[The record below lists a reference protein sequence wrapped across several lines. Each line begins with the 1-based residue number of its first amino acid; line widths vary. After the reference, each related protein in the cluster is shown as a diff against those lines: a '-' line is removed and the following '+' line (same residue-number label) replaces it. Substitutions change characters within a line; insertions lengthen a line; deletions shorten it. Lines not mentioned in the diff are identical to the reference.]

1 MASGV
6 EIVIAKVTE
15 LRSRLCHIVSK
26 YAIEL
31 AKYIEY
37 ADKSPGGTP
46 GSPGKIG

>member
-31 AKYIEY
+31 AKYIKY
-37 ADKSPGGTP
+37 ADKSPGDTP